1 MKLAQCM
8 SWNKD
13 SGAIVLLVDAAKRAV
28 GWYES
33 MTRINNQILGES
45 SILESRQKAR
55 ERQNRSDLR
64 QRETEESR
72 FIERLVLRR
81 KNDQQSQLLGKVQ

>member
-1 MKLAQCM
+1 ML
-8 SWNKD
+8 SVD
-13 SGAIVLLVDAAKRAV
+13 GAERAV

-33 MTRINNQILGES
+33 MKRINNQILGGS
-45 SILESRQKAR
+45 SILERSQKAR
-55 ERQNRSDLR
+55 ERQNRSDLLR